1 MFSERVTKGVI
12 AFTLPQHNA
21 WGFWRGKVRPN
32 IIQIEML
39 EISILWDLDDDEEI
53 STIVDP
59 QNFQIETYVN
69 TGHIHFVES
78 KYGLRPIS
86 ASLNQNLYC
95 VFDTKSSL
103 PVLFSVT
110 TFLDILQVM
119 TIHNFSQNGIPVQD
133 VDPYALVSNY
143 SGRTFFSLFSER
155 HDLIK
160 LVSDQIKNNEYSPE
174 TREWSEIQER
184 IDHVFIRQLYYILKL
199 PVNFGRQPDKKSLA
213 ALHLK
218 LVSSDCLADH
228 EEKES
233 ILVYGLHKDSVL
245 FNPIVELFMISNDVR
260 ATDLIATFGDF
271 CKLFE
276 LRGST
281 RDRFLDRS
289 KIRTDSCSRV
299 TALLSNPD

>member
-119 TIHNFSQNGIPVQD
+119 TIHNFS
-133 VDPYALVSNY
+133 
-143 SGRTFFSLFSER
+143 
-155 HDLIK
+155 
-160 LVSDQIKNNEYSPE
+160 
-174 TREWSEIQER
+174 
-184 IDHVFIRQLYYILKL
+184 
-199 PVNFGRQPDKKSLA
+199 
-213 ALHLK
+213 
-218 LVSSDCLADH
+218 
-228 EEKES
+228 
-233 ILVYGLHKDSVL
+233 
-245 FNPIVELFMISNDVR
+245 
-260 ATDLIATFGDF
+260 
-271 CKLFE
+271 
-276 LRGST
+276 
-281 RDRFLDRS
+281 
-289 KIRTDSCSRV
+289 
-299 TALLSNPD
+299 